1 MRFCYCRTLSRKYP
15 ERVIITEL
23 EYGSYFLA
31 GKNIRNMGFIDHF
44 ALEPNRS
51 LFLEPMILQ
60 TRE

>member
-1 MRFCYCRTLSRKYP
+1 MRFCYCKTLSQKHS
-15 ERVIITEL
+15 EGVIITEL

-31 GKNIRNMGFIDHF
+31 GKNIRNMGFIDHL

-51 LFLEPMILQ
+51 WFLKPMILQ